1 MMTEIDIYPVGLLAD
16 LRNFWYSPQ
25 GLRRRLRRLAHDLR
39 TGIIDRAR
47 ARRWRALKTYFDGY
61 HAEHTTLG
69 SRCGTGW
76 TRVRAH
82 DDLMRHLAATGQAD
96 G

>member
-1 MMTEIDIYPVGLLAD
+1 MNEIDIYAVGLLAHLRD
-16 LRNFWYSPQ
+16 FWHSPRTLRN
-25 GLRRRLRRLAHDLR
+25 RLRRLAYDLR
-39 TGIIDRAR
+39 TGIIDRVR
-47 ARRWRALKTYFDGY
+47 ARRWRALRTYFDGY

-69 SRCGTGW
+69 SRVGTGW
-76 TRVRAH
+76 TRGRAY